1 MNEDEVLKCRVSKYC
16 KRKNIAISKFESLA
30 GLSNGY
36 VNRVSKRPSSE
47 KLDKIKTA
55 FPDLNIDWLLTGEGE
70 MLKSGTIQQAGD
82 NATQVHGNDN
92 HVNNPHVLEM
102 AMTEIAEQRKLVA
115 KSQEQIDRL
124 ITLLE
129 KIK

>member
-1 MNEDEVLKCRVSKYC
+1 METTVRERLIQYINYKGLSK
-16 KRKNIAISKFESLA
+16 NKFETICGFGSRYVSNISVSIPPDKVKIISL
-30 GLSNGY
+30 
-36 VNRVSKRPSSE
+36 K
-47 KLDKIKTA
+47 
-55 FPDLNIDWLLTGEGE
+55 FPDLNTGWLLTGEGE

-82 NATQVHGNDN
+82 NSTQVHGNDN

>member
-1 MNEDEVLKCRVSKYC
+1 METTVRERLIQYINYKGLSK
-16 KRKNIAISKFESLA
+16 NKFETICGFGSRYVSNISVSIPPDKVKIISL
-30 GLSNGY
+30 
-36 VNRVSKRPSSE
+36 K
-47 KLDKIKTA
+47 
-55 FPDLNIDWLLTGEGE
+55 FPDLNTGWLLTGEGE